1 MGRGL
6 GQYMETH
13 QSSKE
18 EEAESLVWS
27 MADKALSGPVI
38 TGDREGCSLLS
49 LSLCLCLCMYVF
61 EWANRELV
69 KCTR

>member
-6 GQYMETH
+6 GQHMETH

-49 LSLCLCLCMYVF
+49 LSLSVSVYVCMCLNGRIV
-61 EWANRELV
+61 N
-69 KCTR
+69 